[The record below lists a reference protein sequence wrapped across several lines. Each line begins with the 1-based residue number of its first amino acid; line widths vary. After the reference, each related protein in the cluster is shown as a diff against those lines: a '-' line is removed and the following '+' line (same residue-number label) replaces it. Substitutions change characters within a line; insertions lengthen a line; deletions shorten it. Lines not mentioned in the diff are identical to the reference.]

1 MAAPQPLVGLVFFL
15 REVPRFVADGV
26 FRLVHAAQKHWK
38 AARKSH
44 FDTAPRDGFV
54 IADTAHGRY
63 VVSPRDRVISRA
75 IVADGVFDFDK
86 VERALAAI
94 GPDAAGMTLVDIGAN
109 IGSIAI
115 PLVLEGRVAEAI
127 AVEPEPLNFRLLQ
140 MNILFNG
147 LERRIVPVR
156 GAVSARDGTDLV
168 LALSA
173 DNLGDH
179 RVVAAGSEAA
189 RHRGTV
195 SVPGQ
200 RLDTLLAPHAK
211 RDFLVWIDVQGF
223 EGEVL
228 AGAPET
234 LSRRPPLVIEF
245 WPEALDANDGY
256 GLVKAALVA
265 AGYRSVVDLLDP
277 AAEVEDFTPARLDA
291 LRARYA
297 ALGDATDLLLR

>member
-1 MAAPQPLVGLVFFL
+1 MAARQPLVGLVFFL

-26 FRLVHAAQKHWK
+26 FRLVHAAQKRWK

-147 LERRIVPVR
+147 LEAAHRAGARRR
-156 GAVSARDGTDLV
+156 QRDATEPISI

-200 RLDTLLAPHAK
+200 RLDTLLAPSCRAGLSRLDRRPGFRGRGARRRA
-211 RDFLVWIDVQGF
+211 RDAVAPSAARHR
-223 EGEVL
+223 VL
-228 AGAPET
+228 ARGA
-234 LSRRPPLVIEF
+234 RRQ
-245 WPEALDANDGY
+245 
-256 GLVKAALVA
+256 
-265 AGYRSVVDLLDP
+265 
-277 AAEVEDFTPARLDA
+277 
-291 LRARYA
+291 
-297 ALGDATDLLLR
+297 